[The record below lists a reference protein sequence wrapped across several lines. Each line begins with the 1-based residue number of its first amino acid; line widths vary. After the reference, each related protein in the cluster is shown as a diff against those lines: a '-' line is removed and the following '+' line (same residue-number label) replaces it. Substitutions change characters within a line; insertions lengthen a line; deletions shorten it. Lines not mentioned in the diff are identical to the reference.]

1 MQQPFNNN
9 QIWRTVS
16 VSYEIPTEEFMAAI
30 GGPEGLALATQ
41 GAYVEIEPP
50 PNYRPQP
57 QQQQQLTTQHFDQ
70 QYQQYDD
77 QQYDQQYDQQSDQQY
92 DQQYQYQE
100 TMNNQH
106 YQQLNDQYSQD
117 PNYDQQTDNQY
128 QRENEPQTAYDDYNQ
143 YGDGYEEK
151 DSGFFD
157 IFGDSDM

>member
-50 PNYRPQP
+50 ANYRPQP
-57 QQQQQLTTQHFDQ
+57 QQQLPTQNYDHQYDQ
-70 QYQQYDD
+70 QYQQYDE
-77 QQYDQQYDQQSDQQY
+77 QQYNQQYDQQY

-100 TMNNQH
+100 TLNGQH
-106 YQQLNDQYSQD
+106 YQQQNDQYSQD
-117 PNYDQQTDNQY
+117 PYYDHQTDNQY
-128 QRENEPQTAYDDYNQ
+128 QQENEQQEN
-143 YGDGYEEK
+143 
-151 DSGFFD
+151 DS
-157 IFGDSDM
+157 SCAMCKE